1 MKDSGD
7 KLASQH
13 FYQAALTE
21 YNQLIKHPYLF
32 HDMPMIDKYDLFVT
46 MAKLLKEMGY
56 YSRAEMLLFEAIR
69 YSNEPSDAYYQ
80 LSLLSLDK
88 EDLHQ
93 AKIYFKNC
101 LYYKE
106 NDIVLLVYLST
117 ILLTE
122 GKIYESKFYITRIL
136 SHLEVKITQLS
147 LLLNKDPQ
155 DLLKKDT
162 HSSSSSAATAAHEHH
177 IFRSNLEDL
186 VIKIYSC
193 EYLLIPSATLETYKF
208 FTTLLD
214 WIQRDE
220 MNGRFL
226 FDLGQSLYERGKA
239 TVGLSIMHHGLQ
251 TSDIATE
258 GMVSMQ
264 VIHLRVA
271 LEYPLVPSSLLEI
284 LEHYLNITEFLARG
298 STADRQIDLENI
310 IDLYWPLP
318 LLSWSHLPM
327 APVLEEFVLSYFHHF
342 PIRSDYLSQL
352 WLTHHLT
359 INTCL
364 PYPSHSMNS
373 HVLSLE
379 EKRREQR
386 FLELEHQYGAPEI
399 MKYRQ
404 IDIFKK
410 LPNHRNAMLRDI
422 GFPIEL
428 GCPSLPPPPPL
439 PPHAAHHLLLLLSR
453 LLSLASRPPSHS
465 LFPLSSSHTLFS
477 PLSHSSH

>member
-1 MKDSGD
+1 
-7 KLASQH
+7 
-13 FYQAALTE
+13 
-21 YNQLIKHPYLF
+21 
-32 HDMPMIDKYDLFVT
+32 MIDKYDLFVT

-298 STADRQIDLENI
+298 STADRRIDLENI

-359 INTCL
+359 MNTCL

-428 GCPSLPPPPPL
+428 GCPSLPPPPPSPL
-439 PPHAAHHLLLLLSR
+439 MLLITFSSS
-453 LLSLASRPPSHS
+453 SLASS
-465 LFPLSSSHTLFS
+465 LLLPDLLLTLSSLS
-477 PLSHSSH
+477 PPLTHSSPRFLTLLTDASVAPLRCPWRSLQQPSCWPLPSSSFP